1 VRPVFDPPL
10 KPAAPRKSQ
19 YNIDPELLE
28 KRAADL
34 PGMASV
40 KVSDLFPELPR
51 SIYSPGDDV
60 KVIRAKTLEAL
71 SSVDMSKIKPGDS
84 VNILTSHHGFT
95 LYGGEAYAEMIRTIK
110 DAIEERAGATDIR
123 LRAGVGLRFRET
135 EEYIKKFGLD
145 DYFKGKAIGVAP
157 IDAGV
162 PIETAIGTLYGI
174 KRVYDARWIVHVHN
188 NDVRELH
195 YHRQI
200 GRLFKPFAMS
210 YATIETRSLYHQGL
224 GPRAANFLPRVIF
237 DSDFV
242 QSKFAFSVFLLV
254 TPSGIVGVDADNDL
268 VRQDARV
275 ARLNLES
282 YGKII
287 TLLSSIDEV
296 IIVMDYPGPAPY
308 TTAGGI
314 LFGNILNAT
323 VDEFD
328 LDVGLPPFTRYS
340 DMLYDKK
347 GKPILKDMPPPNPA
361 IKMLIINYC
370 SRGYPGTFFAQQIP
384 TIVVGPMADLLAAC
398 EQNPEFMKYAL
409 RADNLDAAMAFAR
422 RVTGVSNVLAFD
434 GAQGG
439 YNASESLIEF
449 LKREAPRVS
458 EKVDRILMPKWL
470 KQRGLAS

>member
-1 VRPVFDPPL
+1 MFDRPL
-10 KPAAPRKSQ
+10 RPAPPRKSQ
-19 YNIDPELLE
+19 YNIDPGLLE

-51 SIYSPGDDV
+51 SIYSPGDDI
-60 KVIRAKTLEAL
+60 KVIRKKTLDSL

-110 DAIEERAGATDIR
+110 DAIEERTGATDIR

-135 EEYIKKFGLD
+135 EEYIKKFNLD
-145 DYFKGKAIGVAP
+145 DYFHGKAIGVAP

-162 PIETAIGTLYGI
+162 PIETAVGTLYGI

-268 VRQDARV
+268 VRQDERV
-275 ARLNLES
+275 ARLNLET

-314 LFGNILNAT
+314 LFGNVLNAT

-340 DMLYDKK
+340 DMLYDKA
-347 GKPILKDMPPPNPA
+347 GKPILKDMPRANPA
-361 IKMLIINYC
+361 IKMLVINYC

-384 TIVVGPMADLLAAC
+384 TVVVGPMADLLAAC
-398 EQNPEFMKYAL
+398 EQNPEFMKHAL
-409 RADNLDAAMAFAR
+409 RSDNLDAAMAFAR
-422 RVTGVSNVLAFD
+422 RVTGVEKVLAFD

-439 YNASESLIEF
+439 YNASEALVEF
-449 LKREAPRVS
+449 LRREAPHVGTRVDQ
-458 EKVDRILMPKWL
+458 VLMPKWL